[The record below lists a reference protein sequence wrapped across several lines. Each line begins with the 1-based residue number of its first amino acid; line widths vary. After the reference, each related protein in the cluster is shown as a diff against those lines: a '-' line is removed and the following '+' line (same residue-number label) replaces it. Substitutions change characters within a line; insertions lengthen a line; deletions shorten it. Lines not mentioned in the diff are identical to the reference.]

1 MQNTE
6 LFFHFRPILED
17 MSRADLDQEIERP
30 NRLVVA
36 TSALGRKNIEVVYA
50 PFDHVNREAD
60 IVIVGIAPGRQ
71 QMRNALI
78 EAHRLIQMGGRDDE
92 VMAGAKVFA
101 SFSGPMRANLVSLLD
116 GIGIDKV
123 LGLDS
128 TASLWGKASNRVQFT
143 SALRYPVFIDGG
155 NYSGTP
161 AIASTS
167 VLIDQL
173 RQWFFPEMA
182 ALSNAIFVP
191 LGPQIGGILERTAE
205 GLGIDRNR
213 ILSGLPH
220 PSGAN
225 AERIAFFLGRKM
237 RAALSA
243 KVAPDPIERNREL
256 LQSKV
261 AALAA

>member
-1 MQNTE
+1 MQNAE
-6 LFFHFRPILED
+6 LFSHFRPALND
-17 MSRADLDQEIERP
+17 MTRADLDREIERP
-30 NRLVVA
+30 DRLVVA
-36 TSALGRKNIEVVYA
+36 ASALGRKNIAVAYA

-60 IVIVGIAPGRQ
+60 IVIVGITPGRQ
-71 QMRNALI
+71 QMRNALL
-78 EAHRLIQMGGRDDE
+78 EAHRILKSGGSDDE
-92 VMAGAKVFA
+92 AMAGPKVFA
-101 SFSGPMRANLVSLLD
+101 SFSGPMRSNLVSLLD
-116 GIGIDKV
+116 GIGINKV

-161 AIASTS
+161 AIESTPF
-167 VLIDQL
+167 LTDQL
-173 RQWFFPEMA
+173 RQWFLPEMA

-191 LGPQIGGILERTAE
+191 LGPQIGDVLERAAAMA
-205 GLGIDRNR
+205 GVDRNR
-213 ILSGLPH
+213 VLSGLPH

-225 AERIAFFLGRKM
+225 AERIAYFLGRKE

-243 KVAPDPIERNREL
+243 KVAPDLIERNREL
-256 LQSKV
+256 LQGKV